1 MILAIM
7 GSGNF
12 VCSIG
17 YDCISIKIWM
27 GRILE
32 IDYFGSRKNCDSE
45 AFLEIGLERMKW
57 VQFHIL
63 SILTCLKAFLK
74 EIFHL

>member
-1 MILAIM
+1 
-7 GSGNF
+7 
-12 VCSIG
+12 
-17 YDCISIKIWM
+17 M